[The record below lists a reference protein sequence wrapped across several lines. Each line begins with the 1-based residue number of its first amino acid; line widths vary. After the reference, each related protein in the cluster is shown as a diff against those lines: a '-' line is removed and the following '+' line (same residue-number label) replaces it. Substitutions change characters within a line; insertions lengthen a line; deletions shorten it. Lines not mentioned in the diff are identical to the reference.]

1 MNKAKKATGI
11 TAWPKDD
18 RPRERLLKNGAATL
32 KDAELIAIIL
42 RVGVQGMSAV
52 EMGQALIQ
60 KFGSLKMMTE
70 ATADALGEIKGIKNA
85 KIAQLLAV
93 MEIARRAGAEGAI
106 ERQRIGS
113 TADAKKYFRQ
123 RLRSLPEE
131 HFRVLYL
138 NRQNAILQD
147 TLIAQG
153 DTASVSVSLRRI
165 VIRALQI
172 NASALIAAHNHP
184 SGAIKPSE
192 SDRLLTKDLIAAT
205 RPLGIKVL
213 DHLIIGDS
221 DEYSFADE
229 ELLDELEKECSAPG
243 DG

>member
-1 MNKAKKATGI
+1 MHWGK
-11 TAWPKDD
+11 
-18 RPRERLLKNGAATL
+18 
-32 KDAELIAIIL
+32 L
-42 RVGVQGMSAV
+42 RV
-52 EMGQALIQ
+52 L
-60 KFGSLKMMTE
+60 
-70 ATADALGEIKGIKNA
+70 KNA

-106 ERQRIGS
+106 ERQRIAARRMQKNILGNGCVHCRKS
-113 TADAKKYFRQ
+113 I
-123 RLRSLPEE
+123 S
-131 HFRVLYL
+131 RVVFESS
-138 NRQNAILQD
+138 NAILQD

-243 DG
+243 TV

>member
-1 MNKAKKATGI
+1 M
-11 TAWPKDD
+11 
-18 RPRERLLKNGAATL
+18 
-32 KDAELIAIIL
+32 
-42 RVGVQGMSAV
+42 
-52 EMGQALIQ
+52 
-60 KFGSLKMMTE
+60 
-70 ATADALGEIKGIKNA
+70 
-85 KIAQLLAV
+85 
-93 MEIARRAGAEGAI
+93 
-106 ERQRIGS
+106 
-113 TADAKKYFRQ
+113 
-123 RLRSLPEE
+123 
-131 HFRVLYL
+131 

-243 DG
+243 TVKRRPSWKKKEHP